1 VGAGKVPVLK
11 DVPKNTEPIQVGA
24 NPKQNNALGLPPDK
38 HQEQNST
45 LSIHSDS
52 TSLQSKCVP
61 DVYQNDL
68 AKVVGV
74 WDELTA
80 EAREKIIEITLL
92 CTQSV
97 YQNDLAK
104 VVSAW
109 NELSTDAKQRIVE
122 IVEQNH

>member
-1 VGAGKVPVLK
+1 
-11 DVPKNTEPIQVGA
+11 
-24 NPKQNNALGLPPDK
+24 
-38 HQEQNST
+38 
-45 LSIHSDS
+45 
-52 TSLQSKCVP
+52 
-61 DVYQNDL
+61 VYQNDL

-80 EAREKIIEITLL
+80 EAREKIFEITLL

-122 IVEQNH
+122 IVEKNH